1 MYGAVGWGSSR
12 GAMGPE
18 ARPAYSSADRRWCVV
33 PARRHPV
40 LWIDR
45 AAVVSAPAQ
54 VDVRNAGDVLA
65 CLLSVIREGPATLI
79 VDLTATA
86 FCDAAGLN
94 SLVQAFR
101 RAGASGIEMR
111 LAVSG
116 PAVRRILEVT
126 GIDQLIGTYPSV
138 PESLIGGLDP
148 PGAQPSSKTSG
159 LGGSPLTLVT
169 IAAARSRSLTLRFCD
184 ASRSR
189 SNARVCVH
197 RSWAMITPMA

>member
-1 MYGAVGWGSSR
+1 M
-12 GAMGPE
+12 
-18 ARPAYSSADRRWCVV
+18 

-54 VDVRNAGDVLA
+54 IDACNAGEVLA

-79 VDLTATA
+79 VDMTATA
-86 FCDAAGLN
+86 FCDSAGLN

-111 LAVSG
+111 LAAGG

-126 GIDQLIGTYPSV
+126 GVDQLIGSYPSV
-138 PESLIGGLDP
+138 PESLIGGLGL
-148 PGAQPSSKTSG
+148 PGSQPSSKTSG
-159 LGGSPLTLVT
+159 
-169 IAAARSRSLTLRFCD
+169 
-184 ASRSR
+184 
-189 SNARVCVH
+189 
-197 RSWAMITPMA
+197 

>member
-1 MYGAVGWGSSR
+1 MYGAGGLGLQPRREGSG
-12 GAMGPE
+12 GA
-18 ARPAYSSADRRWCVV
+18 ARLFEWDRRWCVV
-33 PARRHPV
+33 PSRRHPV

-86 FCDAAGLN
+86 FCDSAGLN

-101 RAGASGIEMR
+101 RAGASGTEMR

-116 PAVRRILEVT
+116 PAVGRILEVT

-148 PGAQPSSKTSG
+148 PGTQPSSKTSG
-159 LGGSPLTLVT
+159 
-169 IAAARSRSLTLRFCD
+169 
-184 ASRSR
+184 
-189 SNARVCVH
+189 
-197 RSWAMITPMA
+197 

>member
-1 MYGAVGWGSSR
+1 MYGAGGLGSSR
-12 GAMGPE
+12 GAKGPE
-18 ARPAYSSADRRWCVV
+18 ARPAYSSGDRRWCVV

-65 CLLSVIREGPATLI
+65 SLLSVIREGPATLI

-86 FCDAAGLN
+86 FCDSAGLN
-94 SLVQAFR
+94 SLIQAFR
-101 RAGASGIEMR
+101 RAGADGIEMR

-126 GIDQLIGTYPSV
+126 GIDQLIGTYPGV

-148 PGAQPSSKTSG
+148 PGTQPSSKTSG

-169 IAAARSRSLTLRFCD
+169 IAAARSRSLILRFWD
-184 ASRSR
+184 APRSR
-189 SNARVCVH
+189 SKARVCVH
-197 RSWAMITPMA
+197 RS

>member
-12 GAMGPE
+12 GAKGPE
-18 ARPAYSSADRRWCVV
+18 ARPAYSSGDRRWCVV
-33 PARRHPV
+33 PARSHPV

-65 CLLSVIREGPATLI
+65 CLLSVIREGPATLV

-86 FCDAAGLN
+86 FCDAAGLS

-101 RAGASGIEMR
+101 RADASGTEMR

>member
-1 MYGAVGWGSSR
+1 
-12 GAMGPE
+12 
-18 ARPAYSSADRRWCVV
+18 V

-40 LWIDR
+40 LWIDK
-45 AAVVSAPAQ
+45 AAVVSAPAK
-54 VDVRNAGDVLA
+54 VDARNAGDVLA

-86 FCDAAGLN
+86 FCDSAGLN

-111 LAVSG
+111 LAVGG

-138 PESLIGGLDP
+138 PASLIGRQGP
-148 PGAQPSSKTSG
+148 PEAQPSSKTSG
-159 LGGSPLTLVT
+159 
-169 IAAARSRSLTLRFCD
+169 
-184 ASRSR
+184 
-189 SNARVCVH
+189 
-197 RSWAMITPMA
+197 